1 MYDILCWYR
10 ATLAGACCCVNCVLQ
25 SGLNLLSG
33 AQVLLN
39 LVCTCLKFTHAG
51 DVRVSASQTHSAASV
66 VVADT
71 GQGIPAEQLA
81 HALDPFQ
88 QVMRCLLP
96 LVPRARQHRCE
107 GNLWS
112 QRCSWAL
119 DPVGHGVLRCW
130 ALQFAAVFWGSVLLH
145 AKVT

>member
-1 MYDILCWYR
+1 LLKQAQQLRDILP
-10 ATLAGACCCVNCVLQ
+10 CVLSCVSITPHSLAPAAVFIVPLQ
-25 SGLNLLSG
+25 SDLLSG
-33 AQVLLN
+33 MQVLLN

-88 QVMRCLLP
+88 QVMQLR
-96 LVPRARQHRCE
+96 R
-107 GNLWS
+107 G
-112 QRCSWAL
+112 QRDNSS
-119 DPVGHGVLRCW
+119 
-130 ALQFAAVFWGSVLLH
+130 AVKRICGFSAIRGRWTL
-145 AKVT
+145 